1 MELFEQYDVDG
12 HAAGD
17 LKFALLSFPLFIMAK
32 LLEFESVV
40 EFVADINDSK
50 DCLMSQDPTQ
60 ENPNALWFNIDIPK
74 GHAVKAGD
82 RVRVTVE
89 KL

>member
-1 MELFEQYDVDG
+1 VDG
-12 HAAGD
+12 HAEGD
-17 LKFALLSFPLFIMAK
+17 LKTARSSLLFIMVK
-32 LLEFESVV
+32 LLEFDAEI
-40 EFVADINDSK
+40 EFVADINDHK

-82 RVRVTVE
+82 RVRVTIE

>member
-1 MELFEQYDVDG
+1 
-12 HAAGD
+12 
-17 LKFALLSFPLFIMAK
+17 MAK
-32 LLEFESVV
+32 LLEFETEV
-40 EFVADINDSK
+40 EFVADINEFK
-50 DCLMSQDPTQ
+50 DCLMSQDLTQ

-74 GHAVKAGD
+74 GHSVKAGD

>member
-17 LKFALLSFPLFIMAK
+17 VTPPIHFFFFIMAK
-32 LLEFESVV
+32 VLEFESEI
-40 EFVADINDSK
+40 EFVAGINDYK

-74 GHAVKAGD
+74 GHLVKAGD

-89 KL
+89 KI

>member
-17 LKFALLSFPLFIMAK
+17 VTTAHSFLVFIMEK
-32 LLEFESVV
+32 VLEFESDV
-40 EFVADINDSK
+40 EFVADINDHK

-74 GHAVKAGD
+74 GHMVKAGD
-82 RVRVTVE
+82 RVRVIVE
-89 KL
+89 KI

>member
-1 MELFEQYDVDG
+1 VDG
-12 HAAGD
+12 HAAGY
-17 LKFALLSFPLFIMAK
+17 LIPPTLNPFIMTIV
-32 LLEFESVV
+32 LELESEI
-40 EFVADINDSK
+40 EFVADINDYK

-74 GHAVKAGD
+74 GHILKAGD
-82 RVRVTVE
+82 RVKVTIE

>member
-1 MELFEQYDVDG
+1 MTKV
-12 HAAGD
+12 
-17 LKFALLSFPLFIMAK
+17 
-32 LLEFESVV
+32 LEFESEV
-40 EFVADINDSK
+40 EFVANINDHK

-60 ENPNALWFNIDIPK
+60 DHPEGLWFNIDIPK
-74 GHAVKAGD
+74 GHNLKAGD